1 MPSPSARAAQL
12 TLSAETGESR
22 GPGTGFS
29 LRARLILWFI
39 VLALPIIAFALM
51 HFSGQ
56 LPLHS
61 ILLAIAILAA
71 GLWTTELIDPAAT
84 AVLIIALLAACIGL
98 PASLGAPWATVV
110 APGGKPITGV
120 GTVLASLSSDVMLL
134 MWGSLV
140 LGRASLVTGLSERIA
155 LVVLKPFTSS
165 PTMLAAGLLISSA
178 LLSMWMTNTASAAIM
193 LAVAAPIVTRRDP
206 LARAAVL
213 AIAAGCNLGAV
224 ASPVGTPPTAMAMQQ
239 LRELGTGVTFTQWL
253 LFGLPFACA
262 LLIGAFITIR
272 LLVPLHSRWNDSLTN
287 PLLSPDPHPPHHQHH
302 APPRARRHA
311 ITFTALVFITCVM
324 LWILGSSWG
333 LPPGLVA
340 LCAASTLIV
349 SGIVSVHDLRS
360 LQWDVLLLIFAGL
373 CLGEMLDR
381 TGLARLAV
389 EAASLHTLSP
399 ALLVGS
405 LALIAMILSAFM
417 SNTAVAA
424 LLLPAA
430 LSIILAAAP
439 KPTDPA
445 LFSSETSAALFRS
458 AFAVAMGAASA
469 MPLAVSTPANALC
482 FSSGAARSRDFL
494 ILGTVVGV
502 LGVGLCIAL
511 ELIP

>member
-12 TLSAETGESR
+12 TQSAEAGESR
-22 GPGTGFS
+22 GPGGGFS
-29 LRARLILWFI
+29 PRARLVLWTI
-39 VLALPIIAFALM
+39 VLTLPVVAFVLM
-51 HFSGQ
+51 HLGGQ

-61 ILLAIAILAA
+61 VLLAIALLAA

-84 AVLIIALLAACIGL
+84 GVLVIALLATCIGL
-98 PASLGAPWATVV
+98 PAGLGAPWASVV
-110 APGGKPITGV
+110 APGGKPISGV

-140 LGRASLVTGLSERIA
+140 LGRASLVTALSERIA
-155 LVVLKPFTSS
+155 LVILKPFASS

-178 LLSMWMTNTASAAIM
+178 LLSMWMTNTASAAIV

-213 AIAAGCNLGAV
+213 AIASGCNLGAV
-224 ASPVGTPPTAMAMQQ
+224 ASPVGTPPTAMATQQ

-262 LLIGAFITIR
+262 LLIGAFITIK
-272 LLVPLHSRWNDSLTN
+272 LLIPMPRRWDESITN
-287 PLLSPDPHPPHHQHH
+287 PLINEHTHSTHH
-302 APPRARRHA
+302 AGSHTNKHA
-311 ITFTALVFITCVM
+311 ITLTAIVFIACVL
-324 LWILGSSWG
+324 LWILGSSHG
-333 LPPGLVA
+333 IPPGVVA
-340 LCAASTLIV
+340 LSAASVLIV
-349 SGIVSVHDLRS
+349 TGIVSISDLRS

-389 EAASLHTLSP
+389 QASSLHTLSP
-399 ALLVGS
+399 AIMVGS
-405 LALIAMILSAFM
+405 LALIAMVLSAFM

-439 KPTDPA
+439 RPTDTG

-494 ILGTVVGV
+494 ILGTVVG
-502 LGVGLCIAL
+502 LIGIGLCVAL

>member
-1 MPSPSARAAQL
+1 MSTPSARAAEL
-12 TLSAETGESR
+12 TQHAEAGESR
-22 GPGTGFS
+22 GPGGGYAPRT
-29 LRARLILWFI
+29 RLILWVV
-39 VLALPIIAFALM
+39 VLALPALGFTLM
-51 HFSGQ
+51 HLSGQ

-61 ILLAIAILAA
+61 VLLSIALLAAA
-71 GLWTTELIDPAAT
+71 LWTTELIDPAAT
-84 AVLIIALLAACIGL
+84 GVLTIALLAAGIGL
-98 PASLGAPWATVV
+98 PASVGAPWATVV

-155 LVVLKPFTSS
+155 LIVLKPFSLS
-165 PTMLAAGLLISSA
+165 PSMLVVGLLISSA

-193 LAVAAPIVTRRDP
+193 LAVAAPIIVRCDA

-213 AIAAGCNLGAV
+213 AVAAGCNLGAI

-239 LRELGTGVTFTQWL
+239 LRELGTGVTFAQWL
-253 LFGLPFACA
+253 LFGLPFACV
-262 LLIGAFITIR
+262 LLFGAYLTIR
-272 LLVPLHSRWNDSLTN
+272 LLVPMQRRWSVSVSN
-287 PLLSPDPHPPHHQHH
+287 PLISTTPHDTAHHP
-302 APPRARRHA
+302 AVRHA
-311 ITFTALVFITCVM
+311 SPAQWFTGLVFLACVL
-324 LWILGSSWG
+324 LWIFGSSWG
-333 LPPGLVA
+333 LTPGVVA

-349 SGIVSVHDLRS
+349 SGVVSVTDLRT

-389 EAASLHTLSP
+389 EAFSLHTLSP
-399 ALLVGS
+399 ALLVGK
-405 LALIAMILSAFM
+405 LAVISMILSAFM

-430 LSIILAAAP
+430 LSIVLAAAGTSANAP
-439 KPTDPA
+439 Q
-445 LFSSETSAALFRS
+445 LSSETTDALFRS

-482 FSSGAARSRDFL
+482 FSSGAAHARDFL
-494 ILGTVVGV
+494 ILGSVVAV
-502 LGVGLCIAL
+502 LGVLVCIAL
-511 ELIP
+511 ELLA